1 MKTIGSEAVS
11 TIRAV
16 KVETCGAAEQM
27 TVQAIPESAPG
38 PKEVRI
44 RMSACGI
51 NLIDTYHRSGLY
63 PLPLPTGL
71 GCEGA
76 GVVDAVGE
84 GVDDLVMG
92 DRVAF
97 AMAMGAYAE
106 SIVLPRASLVRVP
119 ADVSDEQASAV
130 LLKAMTVDYLFNDTF
145 PLKGGERVLFH
156 AAAGGVVLIAC
167 QWAKHIGVEL
177 IGTASTQEKCE
188 LAESHGASHC
198 YLSDSPDLPE
208 YLRGHAPQGY
218 PVVYESVG
226 KSTYRLSLG
235 LLAPLGTFVSFGNA
249 SGPIDAV
256 VPGELAL
263 GGSLYFTRPTLA
275 THMARSGWM
284 QASADRIFGL
294 IASGALTVEINQR
307 YALEDVV
314 RAHNDLEGRLTT
326 GSSLLIP

>member
-1 MKTIGSEAVS
+1 MS

-16 KVETCGAAEQM
+16 RVETCGTAEQM
-27 TVQAIPESAPG
+27 SVQNIPEPMPG
-38 PKEVRI
+38 PGEVRI

-71 GCEGA
+71 GCEGS
-76 GVVDAVGE
+76 GIVDGVGE
-84 GVDDLVMG
+84 GVSDLHPG
-92 DRVAF
+92 ERVAF

-106 SIVLPRASLVRVP
+106 VIVLPRTSLVRIPRGVT
-119 ADVSDEQASAV
+119 DEEAAAV

-145 PLKGGERVLFH
+145 PLKGGETVLFH
-156 AAAGGVVLIAC
+156 AAAGGVGLIAC
-167 QWAKHIGVEL
+167 QWAKHRGVAL
-177 IGTASTQEKCE
+177 IGTASTQEKCD
-188 LAESHGASHC
+188 LAVHHGASHC
-198 YLSDSPDLPE
+198 YLSGDPE
-208 YLRGHAPQGY
+208 LGEKLRQHAPAGY
-218 PVVYESVG
+218 PVVYDSVG

-275 THMARSGWM
+275 THMARPGWM

-294 IASGALTVEINQR
+294 ISSGVLSVEINQR
-307 YALEDVV
+307 YPLEDVV
-314 RAHNDLEGRLTT
+314 RAHKDLEGRLTT

>member
-1 MKTIGSEAVS
+1 MS

-16 KVETCGAAEQM
+16 RVETCGTAEQM
-27 TVQAIPESAPG
+27 SVQNIPEPMPG
-38 PKEVRI
+38 PGEVRI

-71 GCEGA
+71 GCEGS
-76 GVVDAVGE
+76 GIVDGVGE
-84 GVDDLVMG
+84 GVSDLHPG
-92 DRVAF
+92 ERVAF

-106 SIVLPRASLVRVP
+106 AIVLPRTSLVRIPRGVT
-119 ADVSDEQASAV
+119 DEEAAAV

-145 PLKGGERVLFH
+145 PLKGGDTVLFH
-156 AAAGGVVLIAC
+156 AAAGGVGLIAC
-167 QWAKHIGVEL
+167 QWAKHRGVAL
-177 IGTASTQEKCE
+177 IGTASTQEKCD
-188 LAESHGASHC
+188 LAVHHGASHC
-198 YLSDSPDLPE
+198 YLSGDPE
-208 YLRGHAPQGY
+208 LGEKLRQHAPAGY
-218 PVVYESVG
+218 PVVYDSVG

-275 THMARSGWM
+275 THMARPGWM

-294 IASGALTVEINQR
+294 ISSGVLSVEINQR
-307 YALEDVV
+307 YPLEDVV
-314 RAHNDLEGRLTT
+314 RAHKDLEGRLTT

>member
-1 MKTIGSEAVS
+1 MSI
-11 TIRAV
+11 IRAV
-16 KVETCGAAEQM
+16 RVETCGTAEQM
-27 TVQAIPESAPG
+27 SVQNIPEPMPG
-38 PKEVRI
+38 PGEVRI

-71 GCEGA
+71 GCEGS
-76 GVVDAVGE
+76 GIVDGVGE
-84 GVDDLVMG
+84 GVSDLHPG
-92 DRVAF
+92 ERVAF

-106 SIVLPRASLVRVP
+106 VIVLPRTSLVRIPRGVT
-119 ADVSDEQASAV
+119 DEEAAAV

-145 PLKGGERVLFH
+145 PLKGGETVLFH
-156 AAAGGVVLIAC
+156 AAAGGVGLIAC
-167 QWAKHIGVEL
+167 QWAKHRGVAL
-177 IGTASTQEKCE
+177 IGTASTQEKCD
-188 LAESHGASHC
+188 LAVHHGASHC
-198 YLSDSPDLPE
+198 YLSGDPE
-208 YLRGHAPQGY
+208 LGEKLRQHAPAGY
-218 PVVYESVG
+218 PVVYDSVG

-275 THMARSGWM
+275 THMARPGWM

-294 IASGALTVEINQR
+294 ISSGVLSVEINQR
-307 YALEDVV
+307 YPLEDVV
-314 RAHNDLEGRLTT
+314 RAHKDLEGRLTT

>member
-1 MKTIGSEAVS
+1 MS

-16 KVETCGAAEQM
+16 RVEACGAAEQM
-27 TVQAIPESAPG
+27 IVQNVPEPTPG
-38 PKEVRI
+38 VGEVRV

-71 GCEGA
+71 GCEGS
-76 GVVDAVGE
+76 GVVEALGTGVEDLAVGE
-84 GVDDLVMG
+84 
-92 DRVAF
+92 RVAF

-106 SIVLPRASLVRVP
+106 AIVLPRTSLVSIPDGV
-119 ADVSDEQASAV
+119 ADEQAAAV

-145 PLKGGERVLFH
+145 PLKDGETVLFH
-156 AAAGGVVLIAC
+156 AAAGGVGLIAC
-167 QWAKHIGVEL
+167 QWAKHLGVEL
-177 IGTASTQEKCE
+177 IGTASTQEKCD
-188 LAESHGASHC
+188 LAMRHGASQC
-198 YLSDSPDLPE
+198 YLSDGPE
-208 YLRGHAPQGY
+208 LTEKLRQHAPAGY
-218 PVVYESVG
+218 SVVYDSVG

-235 LLAPLGTFVSFGNA
+235 LLAPLGTLVSFGNA

-275 THMARSGWM
+275 THMARPGWM

-294 IASGALTVEINQR
+294 IASGVLSVEINQR
-307 YALEDVV
+307 YCLEDVV
-314 RAHNDLEGRLTT
+314 KAHHDLEGRLTT
-326 GSSLLIP
+326 GSSILIP

>member
-1 MKTIGSEAVS
+1 MS

-16 KVETCGAAEQM
+16 RVEACGAAEQM
-27 TVQAIPESAPG
+27 IVQNVPEPRPG
-38 PKEVRI
+38 VGEVRV

-71 GCEGA
+71 GCEGSGLVEA
-76 GVVDAVGE
+76 LGTGVEDLAVGE
-84 GVDDLVMG
+84 
-92 DRVAF
+92 RVAF

-106 SIVLPRASLVRVP
+106 AVVLPRTSLVSIPDGV
-119 ADVSDEQASAV
+119 ADEQAAAV

-145 PLKGGERVLFH
+145 PLKGGETVLFH
-156 AAAGGVVLIAC
+156 AAAGGVGLIAC
-167 QWAKHIGVEL
+167 QWAKHLGVEL
-177 IGTASTQEKCE
+177 IGTASTQEKCD
-188 LAESHGASHC
+188 LAMRHGASQC
-198 YLSDSPDLPE
+198 YLSGGPE
-208 YLRGHAPQGY
+208 LTEKLRQHAPAGY
-218 PVVYESVG
+218 SVVYDSVG

-275 THMARSGWM
+275 THMARPGWM

-294 IASGALTVEINQR
+294 IASGVLSVEINQR
-307 YALEDVV
+307 YCLEDVV
-314 RAHNDLEGRLTT
+314 KAHHDLEGRLTT
-326 GSSLLIP
+326 GSSILIP

>member
-1 MKTIGSEAVS
+1 MKTIWSEAVS

-16 KVETCGAAEQM
+16 RVETCGAAEQM
-27 TVQAIPESAPG
+27 TVQRIPEPAPG

-84 GVDDLVMG
+84 GVDDLVVG

-106 SIVLPRASLVRVP
+106 SIVLPRASLVRLP
-119 ADVSDEQASAV
+119 ADVSDEQAAAV
-130 LLKAMTVDYLFNDTF
+130 LLKAMTVDYLFNDTL

-156 AAAGGVVLIAC
+156 AAAGGVGLIAC

-177 IGTASTQEKCE
+177 IGTASTREKCE

-198 YLSDSPDLPE
+198 YLSDTPDLPDN
-208 YLRGHAPQGY
+208 LRAHAPQGY
-218 PVVYESVG
+218 PVVYDSVG

-275 THMARSGWM
+275 THMARPGWM

-294 IASGALTVEINQR
+294 IAAGALTVEINQR

-314 RAHNDLEGRLTT
+314 RAHKDLEGRLTT

>member
-1 MKTIGSEAVS
+1 VS

-16 KVETCGAAEQM
+16 RVETCGAAEQM

-119 ADVSDEQASAV
+119 ADVSDEQAAAV

-145 PLKGGERVLFH
+145 PLKGG
-156 AAAGGVVLIAC
+156 
-167 QWAKHIGVEL
+167 
-177 IGTASTQEKCE
+177 
-188 LAESHGASHC
+188 
-198 YLSDSPDLPE
+198 
-208 YLRGHAPQGY
+208 
-218 PVVYESVG
+218 
-226 KSTYRLSLG
+226 
-235 LLAPLGTFVSFGNA
+235 
-249 SGPIDAV
+249 
-256 VPGELAL
+256 
-263 GGSLYFTRPTLA
+263 
-275 THMARSGWM
+275 
-284 QASADRIFGL
+284 
-294 IASGALTVEINQR
+294 
-307 YALEDVV
+307 
-314 RAHNDLEGRLTT
+314 
-326 GSSLLIP
+326 

>member
-1 MKTIGSEAVS
+1 MS

-16 KVETCGAAEQM
+16 RVEACGAAEQM
-27 TVQAIPESAPG
+27 IVQNVPEPTPG
-38 PKEVRI
+38 VGEVRV

-71 GCEGA
+71 GCEGS
-76 GVVDAVGE
+76 GVVEAVGTGVEDLAVGE
-84 GVDDLVMG
+84 
-92 DRVAF
+92 RVAF

-106 SIVLPRASLVRVP
+106 AIVLPRTSLVSIPDGV
-119 ADVSDEQASAV
+119 ADEQAAAV

-145 PLKGGERVLFH
+145 PLKGGETVLFH
-156 AAAGGVVLIAC
+156 AAAGGVGLIAC
-167 QWAKHIGVEL
+167 QWAKHLGVEL
-177 IGTASTQEKCE
+177 IGTASTQEKCD
-188 LAESHGASHC
+188 LAMRHGASQC
-198 YLSDSPDLPE
+198 YLSGGPE
-208 YLRGHAPQGY
+208 LTEKLRQHAPAGY
-218 PVVYESVG
+218 SVVYDSVG

-256 VPGELAL
+256 VPGELSL

-275 THMARSGWM
+275 THMARPGWM

-294 IASGALTVEINQR
+294 IASGVLSVEINQR
-307 YALEDVV
+307 YCLEDVV
-314 RAHNDLEGRLTT
+314 KAHHDLEGRLTT
-326 GSSLLIP
+326 GSSILIP

>member
-1 MKTIGSEAVS
+1 MS

-16 KVETCGAAEQM
+16 RVEACGAAEQM
-27 TVQAIPESAPG
+27 IVQNVPEPTPG
-38 PKEVRI
+38 VGEVRV

-71 GCEGA
+71 GCEGS
-76 GVVDAVGE
+76 GVVEAVGTGVEDLAVGE
-84 GVDDLVMG
+84 
-92 DRVAF
+92 RVAF

-106 SIVLPRASLVRVP
+106 AIVLPRTSLVSIPDGV
-119 ADVSDEQASAV
+119 ADEQAAAV

-145 PLKGGERVLFH
+145 PLKGGETVLFH
-156 AAAGGVVLIAC
+156 AAAGGVGLIAC
-167 QWAKHIGVEL
+167 QWAKHLGVEL
-177 IGTASTQEKCE
+177 IGTASTQEKCD
-188 LAESHGASHC
+188 LAMRHGASQC
-198 YLSDSPDLPE
+198 YLSGGPE
-208 YLRGHAPQGY
+208 LTEKLRQHAPAGY
-218 PVVYESVG
+218 SVVYDSVG

-263 GGSLYFTRPTLA
+263 SGSLYFTRPTLA
-275 THMARSGWM
+275 THMARPGWM

-294 IASGALTVEINQR
+294 IASGVLSVEINQR
-307 YALEDVV
+307 YCLEDVV
-314 RAHNDLEGRLTT
+314 KAHHDLEGRLTT
-326 GSSLLIP
+326 GSSILIP

>member
-1 MKTIGSEAVS
+1 MSI
-11 TIRAV
+11 IRAV
-16 KVETCGAAEQM
+16 RVETCGTAEQM
-27 TVQAIPESAPG
+27 SVQNIPEPMPG
-38 PKEVRI
+38 PGEVRI

-71 GCEGA
+71 GCEGS
-76 GVVDAVGE
+76 GIVDGVGE
-84 GVDDLVMG
+84 GVSDLHPG
-92 DRVAF
+92 ERVAF

-106 SIVLPRASLVRVP
+106 AIVLPRTSLVRIPRGVT
-119 ADVSDEQASAV
+119 DEEAAAV

-145 PLKGGERVLFH
+145 PLKGGETVLFH
-156 AAAGGVVLIAC
+156 AAAGGVGLIAC
-167 QWAKHIGVEL
+167 QWAKHRGVAL
-177 IGTASTQEKCE
+177 IGTASTQEKCD
-188 LAESHGASHC
+188 LAVHHGASHC
-198 YLSDSPDLPE
+198 YLSGDPE
-208 YLRGHAPQGY
+208 LGEKLRQHAPAGY
-218 PVVYESVG
+218 PVVYDSVG

-275 THMARSGWM
+275 THMARPGWM

-294 IASGALTVEINQR
+294 ISSGVLSVEINQR
-307 YALEDVV
+307 YPLEDVV
-314 RAHNDLEGRLTT
+314 RAHKDLEGRLTT